1 MELEKGKISD
11 LQLIFSI
18 GCFIQGSTLLSA
30 FVISVTKQDT
40 WFVVLTGFAISLGI
54 IGIYIALMKRY
65 PHKNILQMF
74 EAVFG
79 VYAGKIVSALYFFYF
94 LSLAALNS
102 RDVGNFVVGYILP
115 DTPMIAVLVMFIFIC
130 SWAVRSGAETL
141 VRFSFLFVVVSFIV
155 IFLIYVLLVKDMK
168 FSNLLPAFT
177 LPPVK
182 YVQGT
187 HIVAVIPFCEIVVF
201 LMMAPCLKE
210 QDKAA
215 RSFLLGLLIGG
226 ITLLA
231 IVIRDIVTLGNLIN
245 IVALPSYEAV
255 KLIDI
260 ANILTRM
267 EVLYA
272 IELLFLQ
279 FFKVSILFYATVLA
293 LAHVLGLRS
302 YKPYVLTIGTIIVSL
317 SIIIFRSPM
326 ENAHWGP
333 TVAPF
338 YNTIFQ
344 LLLPGI
350 ALLTS
355 LLRDLF
361 KKNKAVEA

>member
-11 LQLIFSI
+11 SQLIFSI

-30 FVISVTKQDT
+30 FVISVSKQDT
-40 WFVVLTGFAISLGI
+40 WFVVLTGFIASLGVM
-54 IGIYIALMKRY
+54 GIYIALMKRY
-65 PHKNILQMF
+65 PYKNILQMF
-74 EAVFG
+74 EAIFG
-79 VYAGKIVSALYFFYF
+79 VFAGKIISTLYFFYF

-102 RDVGNFVVGYILP
+102 RDVGNFVLGYILP
-115 DTPMIAVLVMFIFIC
+115 DTPMIAVLAMFMFVC
-130 SWAVRSGAETL
+130 SWVVRSGIENL
-141 VRFSFLFVVVSFIV
+141 VRYSFWYVLVSFIV
-155 IFLIYVLLVKDMK
+155 IFLIYVLLIKDMK

-187 HIVAVIPFCEIVVF
+187 HIVAAIPFCEIVVF
-201 LMMAPCLKE
+201 LMMVPSLRE

-226 ITLLA
+226 VTLLA
-231 IVIRDIVTLGNLIN
+231 IVIRDVATLGNLIG

-260 ANILTRM
+260 ADILTRM

-279 FFKVSILFYATVLA
+279 FFKVSVLFYATVLA
-293 LAHVLGLRS
+293 MAHVLGLRS
-302 YKPYVLTIGTIIVSL
+302 YKPYVLTTGIIIASL
-317 SIIIFRSPM
+317 SIIVFRSPM
-326 ENAHWGP
+326 ENAQWGP

-344 LLLPGI
+344 LLFPGI

-355 LLRDLF
+355 LLRGLF